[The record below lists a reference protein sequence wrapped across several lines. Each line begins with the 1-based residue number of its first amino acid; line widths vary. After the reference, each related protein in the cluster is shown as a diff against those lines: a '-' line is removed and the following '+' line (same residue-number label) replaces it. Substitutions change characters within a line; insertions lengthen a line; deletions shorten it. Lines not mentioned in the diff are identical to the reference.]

1 MAATASGTRVL
12 VLGASGL
19 LGTSLVPYLRSQ
31 GFAVLRHGRSGDA
44 EVQAE
49 LTNQGAVATAFDAA
63 KPDVI
68 VNLAATT
75 NVDECERHPQLA
87 YLATVLA
94 VENVSRW
101 IRGAGNRAHLVQ
113 ISTDQLYDG
122 EGPHREDDVTL
133 ANYYA
138 FSKYAGELAAANVP
152 STILRTNFF
161 GPSERIGRTS
171 LSDWLVKSF
180 RDEASI
186 TVFDDVLFSPL
197 GIATLSRV
205 IADVIDKRPAGV
217 FNAGS
222 RSGMSKADFA
232 FALADALGL
241 SVNAV
246 RRGQSAEVKLTAYR
260 PKDMRMD
267 SSRFEATIGAPM
279 PMLLDEI
286 RSMKNHYRQ

>member
-19 LGTSLVPYLRSQ
+19 LGTSLVPYLRSR
-31 GFAVLRHGRSGDA
+31 GFTVLRHGRSGDA
-44 EVQAE
+44 DVQAE
-49 LTNQGAVATAFDAA
+49 LTNQGAVSTALDAA

-68 VNLAATT
+68 VNLAAMT
-75 NVDECERHPQLA
+75 NVDECERQPQQA
-87 YLATVLA
+87 YLANVLA
-94 VENVSRW
+94 VENVSRC
-101 IRGAGNRAHLVQ
+101 IRERGSQAHLVQ

-122 EGPHREDDVTL
+122 KGPHGEEDVTV

-138 FSKYAGELAAANVP
+138 FSKYAGELAAATVP

-161 GPSERIGRTS
+161 GPSERGGRTS

-180 RDEASI
+180 RDKTSI
-186 TVFDDVLFSPL
+186 TVFEDVLFSPL
-197 GIATLSRV
+197 SIATLSRV
-205 IADVIDKRPAGV
+205 IADVIGKRPAGV

-222 RSGMSKADFA
+222 GSGMSKADFA

-241 SVNAV
+241 PVNAV

-267 SSRFEATIGAPM
+267 SSRFEAAIGTPM
-279 PMLLDEI
+279 PTLLDEI